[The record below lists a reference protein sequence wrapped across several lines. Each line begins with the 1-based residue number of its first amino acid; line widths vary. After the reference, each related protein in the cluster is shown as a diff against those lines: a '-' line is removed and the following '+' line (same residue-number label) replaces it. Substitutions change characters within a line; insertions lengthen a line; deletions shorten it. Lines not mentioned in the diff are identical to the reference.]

1 MLSPATFIGIA
12 KAVGQPAP
20 AAAPGRSARPAAP
33 AQAGPPAG
41 VQPVRI
47 LTTPPVAAPM
57 APLAPPRVGAPA
69 AAASGA
75 VGAPGTTA
83 TPPRNLPRGS
93 LLDLS
98 V

>member
-12 KAVGQPAP
+12 NAAANPAP
-20 AAAPGRSARPAAP
+20 AASTANSPQLAPARPAEVQ
-33 AQAGPPAG
+33 QA
-41 VQPVRI
+41 RI
-47 LTTPPVAAPM
+47 LTTPTVAAPI
-57 APLAPPRVGAPA
+57 APPLPRGAATASPA
-69 AAASGA
+69 L
-75 VGAPGTTA
+75 PA